1 MKKENFTLDFN
12 TPLKR
17 IARLS
22 ILPVLLIML
31 SFQANA
37 QCPLGCNNSVQIS
50 LDNDCQVTVTPDMI
64 LEGQGSASCNY
75 TVEVLDANDNPIPN
89 AVVDGV
95 YIGQTLK
102 ARVLTDDGNS
112 CWGSITIEDKLKP
125 VLDCADVVE
134 ISCYSTYNPGLPGV
148 TDNCDPNPTIT
159 ILSDVTTDID
169 CLDPNFP
176 TLSAQRVITYRA
188 EDASGNVSNTCT
200 QTVNYVRIGLG
211 EIVFPDNLDNI
222 EDDAL
227 SCDSYSEATWNEF
240 NPAYPFFNVT
250 GAPSTPDGANILP
263 NNSLCELNATFS
275 DQIITICE
283 SSFKVLRTFTVL
295 DWCTGDVREEFQIIK
310 ILDNEPPLV
319 TTLQDNEFA
328 ASADPYTC
336 TADFSVPAPVLISD
350 CSTWTYE
357 IGYALAV
364 NGMEPTDGLYYTTN
378 VIGNATTGYTI
389 VDLPLGLSWLRY
401 LVTDACGNV
410 TEAFTEVTVVDNV
423 PPIAVCDEFTV
434 VTLTSDG
441 SAYAFAATFDDG
453 SFDNCSPV
461 TFSVRR
467 PQGGCGSNNSFGDYV
482 EFCCSD
488 VGQDVMVELRVTE
501 DRVNGLS
508 NSCMVTVHVQDK
520 IDPVITC
527 PNPITID
534 CTVDFTDLSIT
545 GEPTGYDNCGGT
557 ITKLEDNVQLNDCGT
572 GVIYRTWVMTDGG
585 GRTDN
590 CTQTITV
597 TNGNVFNGNNT
608 NMLRFPADVSLEG
621 CMNQNTDE
629 AQTGVPQINA
639 GICSLVAYTSSD
651 KVFNFQDGACF
662 KILRTFTVIDWCQYD
677 PDSSTPVGIWQRTQ
691 VIKLNNS
698 IAPTFNGCTSTVD
711 APVTGANCNGFVTL
725 TASATDDCPNVT
737 EDELVFSYQFDQFN
751 DGSINQSG
759 NGNDASRILD
769 VGQHRIIWSVEDKC
783 GNQST
788 CEQVINVRDAKK
800 PTPYCL
806 SDITTVVM
814 PTTGMIEIW
823 ASDFNLGSSD
833 NCTDTMDLVYTFG
846 ILQADGSVNNTG
858 SGNMSFD
865 CDDVGMNDV
874 FIIVT
879 DEAGNSDYCQ
889 TTMNIQANSGCDG
902 SRIAGAISTE
912 VSTVVDQVEV
922 MLEDMNTHE
931 ERYFMTD
938 ASGSYQFF
946 NLSANVDYEV
956 SATRNDNP
964 TNGVSTLDLVL
975 IQRHI
980 LGFSNL
986 DSPYKIIA
994 ADINSSQTVSAADIT
1009 ELRKVILGV
1018 QPEFKQNNSWRF
1030 INGGQTFFDATEP
1043 WPLQERI
1050 SVENFSDSAMDN
1062 NFVAIKI
1069 GDVNG
1074 TVTSNLNDADASE
1087 VRSSNTM
1094 LNVTNT
1100 IYKAGEEVRMDVRSD
1115 DFKAIAGLQFT
1126 LNFDETVLE
1135 YVGVEAAKLNINNS
1149 NIGAQLANR
1158 GEITASWNAMTDIT
1172 AASNE
1177 VLMTV
1182 IFRAKTN
1189 GDLSSMTMSADQII
1203 SEAYTTELNITGLDI
1218 EVRDENAIFTN
1229 AEIVLQQNRP
1239 NPFTNTTNVSFT
1251 LVEAGTATLS
1261 IYDINGRLVNR
1272 VNDTF
1277 AKGANSINVNADDL
1291 NVSGGIFYYTLEA
1304 NGQIATKKMILM
1316 SK

>member
-1 MKKENFTLDFN
+1 MKKENFTLDLN

-31 SFQANA
+31 NFQANA
-37 QCPLGCNNSVQIS
+37 QCALGCNNNVQIS

-64 LEGQGSASCNY
+64 LEGQGTASCNY

-89 AVVDGV
+89 AIVDGS

-102 ARVLTDDGNS
+102 ARVSTPDGNS
-112 CWGSITIEDKLKP
+112 CWGTISIEDKLKP

-134 ISCYSTYNPGLPGV
+134 ISCYSTFNPSLPGV

-169 CLDPNFP
+169 CNDPNFP

-188 EDASGNVSNTCT
+188 EDASGNISNTCT

-211 EIVFPDNLDNI
+211 DITFPDNLDNI
-222 EDDAL
+222 EESAL
-227 SCDSYSEATWNEF
+227 SCDSYSEATWNES

-250 GAPSTPDGANILP
+250 GAPATPNGSLILP

-275 DQIITICE
+275 DQIISICE

-295 DWCTGDVREEFQIIK
+295 DWCTGEVRSEFQIIK
-310 ILDNEPPLV
+310 ILDDEPPVV

-336 TADFSVPAPVLISD
+336 TASFKVPAPVIVSD
-350 CSTWTYE
+350 CSTWTYT

-364 NGMEPTDGLYYTTN
+364 NGMAPTDGLYYTNN
-378 VIGNATTGYTI
+378 VTGNATTGYTI
-389 VDLPLGLSWLRY
+389 SNLPLGQTWLRY
-401 LVTDACGNV
+401 IITDACGNV
-410 TEAFTEVTVVDNV
+410 TEAFTEITVVDNI

-453 SFDNCSPV
+453 SFDNCSPIKL
-461 TFSVRR
+461 SVRR
-467 PQGGCGSNNSFGDYV
+467 PTSGCGAGNQFGDYV

-501 DRVNGLS
+501 DRPNGLT
-508 NSCMVTVHVQDK
+508 NSCMVIVHVQDK
-520 IDPVITC
+520 INPVITC
-527 PNPITID
+527 PADVTID
-534 CTVDFTDLSIT
+534 CTEDYTDASH
-545 GEPTGYDNCGGT
+545 GEPVGFDNCSGT
-557 ITKLEDNVQLNDCGT
+557 ITGPFYSGSLGDCGT
-572 GVIYRTWVMTDGG
+572 GTIFKSWTITDGG

-590 CTQTITV
+590 CSQRITV
-597 TNGNVFNGNNT
+597 VNNNVFNGNNI
-608 NMLRFPADVSLEG
+608 NMLRFPSDVTLQG
-621 CMNQNTDE
+621 CMNENTDE
-629 AQTGVPQINA
+629 SQTGVPIINA
-639 GICSLVAYTSSD
+639 GSCSLVAYTSSD

-677 PDSSTPVGIWQRTQ
+677 ADNNSTNPPGIWQRTQ

-698 IAPTFNGCTSTVD
+698 IAPTFNGCSAFVD

-737 EDELVFSYQFDQFN
+737 EDELVFSYKFDRDN
-751 DGSINQSG
+751 DGIINQSG
-759 NGNDASRILD
+759 NGNDASRTLD
-769 VGQHRIIWSVEDKC
+769 VGQHRIIWTVEDKC
-783 GNQST
+783 GNQNT
-788 CEQVINVRDAKK
+788 CEQIINVRDAKK

-814 PTTGMIEIW
+814 PTTGMIAIW
-823 ASDFNLGSSD
+823 ATDFNLGSSD
-833 NCTDTMDLVYTFG
+833 NCTAPEDLVFTFPNG
-846 ILQADGSVNNTG
+846 TNSMT
-858 SGNMSFD
+858 FD
-865 CDDVGMNDV
+865 CDDVGMNTV
-874 FIIVT
+874 QIIVT
-879 DEAGNSDYCQ
+879 DEAGNSDFCE
-889 TTMNIQANSGCDG
+889 TTINIQANSGCEG
-902 SRIAGAISTE
+902 SRIAGEISTE
-912 VSTVVDQVEV
+912 VASDVDQVEV
-922 MLEDMNTHE
+922 MLEDMSSHE

-938 ASGSYQFF
+938 ATGSYQFY
-946 NLSANVDYEV
+946 NLANNANYEV

-980 LGFSNL
+980 LGFSDL

-994 ADINSSQTVSAADIT
+994 ADINSSENVSAADIT

-1018 QPEFKQNNSWRF
+1018 QPDFKNNNSWRF
-1030 INGGQTFFDATEP
+1030 IDGTQTFFDGAEP
-1043 WPLQERI
+1043 WPLKERI
-1050 SVENFSDSAMDN
+1050 SIENFTDNAMDN

-1074 TVTSNLNDADASE
+1074 TVTSNVAGANDTE
-1087 VRSSNTM
+1087 VRSGNTT

-1100 IYKAGEEVRMDVRSD
+1100 IFKAGEEVRMDVRSD
-1115 DFKAIAGLQFT
+1115 DFNAIAGLQFT
-1126 LNFDETVLE
+1126 LNFDETALE
-1135 YVGVEAAKLNINNS
+1135 YVGVEAAKLNINES
-1149 NIGAQLANR
+1149 NIGAQLADR
-1158 GEITASWNAMTDIT
+1158 GEITASWNATTDIT
-1172 AASNE
+1172 AVSQE

-1189 GDLSSMTMSADQII
+1189 GDLSSMAMSADQII

-1218 EVRDENAIFTN
+1218 EVRDVDAIFTD

-1251 LVEAGTATLS
+1251 LVEAGIATLS

-1272 VNDTF
+1272 VNGTYS
-1277 AKGANSINVNADDL
+1277 KGANSININAEDL

-1304 NGQIATKKMILM
+1304 NGQIATKKMILL

>member
-1 MKKENFTLDFN
+1 MKKENFTLDLN

-37 QCPLGCNNSVQIS
+37 QCPLSCNNSVQIS
-50 LDNDCQVTVTPDMI
+50 LNNDCEVTVTPDMI
-64 LEGQGSASCNY
+64 LEGQGGASCNY
-75 TVEVLDANDNPIPN
+75 TVEVLDANNNPIPN
-89 AVVDGV
+89 AVVDGA
-95 YIGQTLK
+95 YIGQTLS
-102 ARVLTDDGNS
+102 VSVILDGSNS
-112 CWGSITIEDKLKP
+112 CWGTITIEDKLKP

-134 ISCYSTYNPGLPGV
+134 INCYQTYNPGLPAV
-148 TDNCDPNPTIT
+148 YDNCDSNPTIT

-169 CLDPNFP
+169 CQDPDFP
-176 TLSAQRVITYRA
+176 GLSAQRIITYRA
-188 EDASGNVSNTCT
+188 EDASGNISDICT
-200 QTVNYVRIGLG
+200 QTVNYLRIGLDQ
-211 EIVFPDNLDNI
+211 ITFPDNLDNI
-222 EDDAL
+222 EGDAL
-227 SCDSYSEATWNEF
+227 SCNDYSEDRWNDS
-240 NPAYPFFNVT
+240 NPDYPFFGVT
-250 GAPSTPDGANILP
+250 GAPYTPDGSEILP

-275 DQIITICE
+275 DQILTICE

-295 DWCTGDVREEFQIIK
+295 DWCTGDVKEAFQIIK
-310 ILDNEPPLV
+310 VMDNEPPIV
-319 TTLQDNEFA
+319 TTIEDDEFA
-328 ASADPYTC
+328 AYADPYTC
-336 TADFSVPAPVLISD
+336 TGTFDVPHPIVNESE
-350 CSTWTYE
+350 CSSWTYE
-357 IGYALAV
+357 VGFAVAV
-364 NGMEPTDGLYYTTN
+364 NGMEPTDGIYYTTG
-378 VIGNATTGYTI
+378 ITGNYIDGFTI
-389 VDLPLGLSWLRY
+389 PNLPLGISWLRY
-401 LVTDACGNV
+401 IVEDACGNS
-410 TEAFTEVTVVDNV
+410 TESFTEITVVDNV

-461 TFSVRR
+461 IFSVRR
-467 PQGGCGSNNSFGDYV
+467 PQGGCGAGNSFGDYV
-482 EFCCSD
+482 EFCCTD
-488 VGQDVMVELRVTE
+488 VGSDVMVELKITE
-501 DRVNGLS
+501 DRPNGLS

-520 IDPVITC
+520 INPVITC
-527 PNPITID
+527 PTDVTID
-534 CTVDFTDLSIT
+534 CTEDYTDSSH
-545 GEPTGYDNCGGT
+545 GVPTGYDNCSGT
-557 ITKLEDNVQLNDCGT
+557 ITGPVYSVSLNDCGT
-572 GVIYRTWVMTDGG
+572 GTIFKTWTITDGG
-585 GRTDN
+585 GRTDQ
-590 CTQTITV
+590 CSQRITV
-597 TNGNVFNGNNT
+597 INNNIFNGNNP
-608 NMLRFPADVSLEG
+608 NMLSFPSNVELQG
-621 CMNQNTDE
+621 CMNDNTDE
-629 AQTGVPQINA
+629 SQTGVPTINA

-677 PDSSTPVGIWQRTQ
+677 TDNNSTNPPGIWQRTQ

-698 IAPTFNGCTSTVD
+698 IAPTFNGCTAIVD
-711 APVTGANCNGFVTL
+711 APVVGANCDGFVEL
-725 TASATDDCPNVT
+725 TSSATDDCPNVT
-737 EDELVFSYQFDQFN
+737 EDELVFSYQFDEFN
-751 DGSINQSG
+751 DGSINDSG
-759 NGNDASRILD
+759 NGNDASRTLD
-769 VGQHRIIWSVEDKC
+769 VGQHRIIWTVEDKC
-783 GNQST
+783 GNQNT

-814 PTTGMIEIW
+814 PTTGMIQIW
-823 ASDFNLGSSD
+823 ASDFNLGSTD
-833 NCTDTMDLVYTFG
+833 NCTEQIDLTYTFP
-846 ILQADGSVNNTG
+846 NG
-858 SGNMSFD
+858 SGNMTFD
-865 CDDVGMNDV
+865 CDDVGMNTV
-874 FIIVT
+874 QIIVT
-879 DEAGNSDYCQ
+879 DEAGNSDFCE
-889 TTMNIQANSGCDG
+889 TTINIQSNSGCEG
-902 SRIAGAISTE
+902 SRIAGEISTE
-912 VSTVVDQVEV
+912 ISSDVEQVEV
-922 MLEDMNTHE
+922 MLEDMDSHE

-938 ASGSYQFF
+938 ESGSYQFF
-946 NLSANVDYEV
+946 NLEANVDYEV

-980 LGFSNL
+980 LGFANL

-994 ADINSSQTVSAADIT
+994 ADINSSENVSAADIT

-1018 QPEFKQNNSWRF
+1018 QSEFNYNNSWRF
-1030 INGGQTFFDATEP
+1030 IDGGQTFFDATEP
-1043 WPLQERI
+1043 WPIQEKI
-1050 SVENFSDSAMDN
+1050 SVENFTDSEMDN

-1074 TVTSNLNDADASE
+1074 TATSNFAGASDTE
-1087 VRSSNTM
+1087 VRSSNTT

-1100 IYKAGEEVRMDVRSD
+1100 IFTTGEEVRMDVRSD
-1115 DFKAIAGLQFT
+1115 NFKAIAGLQFT
-1126 LNFDETVLE
+1126 LDFDETVLE
-1135 YVGVEAAKLNINNS
+1135 YVGVEAAKLNINES
-1149 NIGAQLANR
+1149 NIGAQLADR
-1158 GEITASWNAMTDIT
+1158 GEITASWNATTDMT

-1218 EVRDENAIFTN
+1218 EVRDANAIFTD

-1272 VNDTF
+1272 VNGTYT
-1277 AKGANSINVNADDL
+1277 KGANSIMVNADDL

-1304 NGQIATKKMILM
+1304 NGQIATKKMILL